1 MYDILAVELFKTQKD
16 ISDYLPQLFLRN
28 IALILIKLL
37 VLGLPFL
44 FRFCVLFDLLEWL
57 LAQFHDDVNPIVFD
71 PAVEISNN
79 VRTFCLDAE
88 SRERLHLL
96 EVERLLIW
104 ISNAVAGHLDCVLKL
119 IGVVLTFQNL
129 TKVAFTQNT
138 EPRELLIQPRNR
150 WLLLLKQRKLLLI
163 GLRAQIQTSV
173 RLWIR
178 SIPHIAEAIRLLRTL
193 ELVDAKIMRLL
204 DSWTFVLFV
213 IRLVAFCVQRAW
225 DCTLFIHWS
234 ICSWY

>member
-1 MYDILAVELFKTQKD
+1 MYDILAVELSKTQKD
-16 ISDYLPQLFLRN
+16 ISDYLPQLFLRD
-28 IALILIKLL
+28 IALMLIKLL
-37 VLGLPFL
+37 VLGFPFL
-44 FRFCVLFDLLEWL
+44 FRFCVLFDLLEGL
-57 LAQFHDDVNPIVFD
+57 LAQFHDDVDPIVFD

-79 VRTFCLDAE
+79 MRAFCLDAE

-129 TKVAFTQNT
+129 TKVAFAQNT

-163 GLRAQIQTSV
+163 CLGAQIQT
-173 RLWIR
+173 
-178 SIPHIAEAIRLLRTL
+178 
-193 ELVDAKIMRLL
+193 
-204 DSWTFVLFV
+204 
-213 IRLVAFCVQRAW
+213 CVG
-225 DCTLFIHWS
+225 L
-234 ICSWY
+234 